1 MAHRSSLLRPKVRF
15 EFERMVQHLV
25 LFGSMSSLAL
35 NLGLILCV
43 KSSLILNLRECE
55 KKLVSRVLEL
65 HCQNPSAL
73 KRAWW
78 CRWLPCWRRVGHLGF
93 LVVDLSRLKQ
103 HFQNSSQ
110 HQKWDFHQW
119 QLHRPVKWQGWSCDA
134 PRLAGR
140 FLEILDDLHDLHD
153 LANVERGSGA
163 ATSACTATFQL
174 LGFLWTALGRGFGQR
189 VPNPKPQRVK
199 LLAGSRYDQTKRKDA
214 AKRRSLASLQRLASK
229 AISKSKAGCW
239 VP

>member
-15 EFERMVQHLV
+15 EFERMVQHSV

-119 QLHRPVKWQGWSCDA
+119 QLHRSAKWQGWSCDA

-174 LGFLWTALGRGFGQR
+174 LGFLFTVLGLAGFGL
-189 VPNPKPQRVK
+189 PNPKPQRVK
-199 LLAGSRYDQTKRKDA
+199 LLAGS
-214 AKRRSLASLQRLASK
+214 RSLASLQRLASK
-229 AISKSKAGCW
+229 AISKSKAGWCW